1 MLLVAADLAA
11 LVDDSVSGYSDA
23 LLAMLLAE
31 DLLVVRAGVRL
42 SVGHD
47 SLAEHAANS
56 LYSKW
61 SP

>member
-11 LVDDSVSGYSDA
+11 LIDDSVSGYSDA
-23 LLAMLLAE
+23 LLAMLFAE
-31 DLLVVRAGVRL
+31 DLLVIRAGVRL
-42 SVGHD
+42 SVGDD

-56 LYSKW
+56 FDSKW